1 MLITDVWPLFGLRL
15 TTPRLELRVIRDD
28 DLPGLVDAAVAGIH
42 DADRMPFSVRWTDSP
57 PAQLAQEFAA
67 FHWSRRASL
76 RPQQWEISLAVLLNG
91 RPIGVQDF
99 GASEFAIT
107 RTVSSG
113 SWLTRAEQGKG
124 LGTEMRVALLSLA
137 FDHLG
142 AEWAESGAALWNT
155 SSLSV
160 SAKLGYR
167 ENGIE
172 RHRVGDELAEM
183 QRLVLHRDDFRR
195 PDWVPHVE
203 GVDGIRPML
212 GIQ

>member
-1 MLITDVWPLFGLRL
+1 MLLAEVWPLFGLRL

-28 DLPGLVDAAVAGIH
+28 DLPALVDAAVAGIH
-42 DADRMPFSVRWTDSP
+42 DAHQMPFSVRWTDSP

-67 FHWSRRASL
+67 FHWSRRASMTSH
-76 RPQQWEISLAVLLNG
+76 RWDISLAILLNG

-99 GASEFAIT
+99 SATDFATT

-113 SWLTRAEQGKG
+113 SWLTKSEQGKG
-124 LGTEMRVALLSLA
+124 LGTEMRAALLFLA

-142 AEWAESGAALWNT
+142 AEWAESGAALWHT

-167 ENGIE
+167 DNGIE
-172 RHRVGDELAEM
+172 RLRVGDELVEM
-183 QRLVLHRDDFRR
+183 QRLILHRDEFRR
-195 PDWVPHVE
+195 PEWVTRVE
-203 GVDGIRPML
+203 GVDAIRAMF
-212 GIQ
+212 GVE